1 MSEYELNVTV
11 VYTYVVEADSH
22 EEARNQGSYYEYA
35 GKVNEI
41 TTKKLIDYNEETE

>member
-22 EEARNQGSYYEYA
+22 EEARNQGLHYEYA

-41 TTKKLIDYNEETE
+41 TTKKLKDYEEIYG